1 MKELTKSMF
10 SGPLNAMQDLTNSLV
25 STNTGKGAME
35 EQISDII
42 QAFLQASDDIQRDI
56 VDMGFRL
63 LEPESWTPSGFART
77 AAEMTARIAE
87 GMRYADPSSEGLA
100 AWRELGNKVEIFRLV
115 KYLKSRVPIPEG
127 RFDLYE
133 FVEKCYDLGPFLA
146 LWAVEGLGHDYAHT
160 FRPYTETTQGILTDP
175 ALDKL
180 AVKSMTML
188 HAGIGLGFAQE
199 LLDGTTDSTPSSE
212 VRETLDLFIRLCKQN
227 SRPGY
232 EGAAIESLGIV
243 TRNWHRNL
251 VKIVDEQLI
260 DFDEEAAAYFW
271 RGAGRALY
279 FQPVNFVPMYGSIAN
294 AIYMS
299 KQESPHE
306 MARHNTLAGIAWAAT
321 VVNMRHPE
329 VMEAFLN
336 RHGDEVDGQ
345 DAFINGVVSSI
356 IMRQDT
362 TPDEPFIRDFIE
374 HTPDVSNS
382 HLEDLWKDIIR
393 KPGDEGLS
401 KFYPVLRDCHRLG
414 EVFRYQCLAALVENL
429 GAENR

>member
-1 MKELTKSMF
+1 
-10 SGPLNAMQDLTNSLV
+10 
-25 STNTGKGAME
+25 
-35 EQISDII
+35 
-42 QAFLQASDDIQRDI
+42 
-56 VDMGFRL
+56 
-63 LEPESWTPSGFART
+63 
-77 AAEMTARIAE
+77 
-87 GMRYADPSSEGLA
+87 MRYADPSSEGLA
-100 AWRELGNKVEIFRLV
+100 AWRELGNKIEIFRLV
-115 KYLKSRVPIPEG
+115 KYLKSRVPIPEEG

-133 FVEKCYDLGPFLA
+133 FVDKCYDLGAFLA

-160 FRPYTETTQGILTDP
+160 FRPYTDSTKGILTDP

-180 AVKSMTML
+180 PAKSMTML

-199 LLDGTTDSTPSSE
+199 LLEDTADSAPSDE
-212 VRETLDLFIRLCKQN
+212 VRKTLELFVRLCRQN

-232 EGAAIESLGIV
+232 EGAAMESLGIV
-243 TRNWHRNL
+243 TRNWHRKL
-251 VKIVDEQLI
+251 MDVVDEQLLAFNE
-260 DFDEEAAAYFW
+260 DAAAYFW

-321 VVNMRHPE
+321 VVNMRDPE

-336 RHGDEVDGQ
+336 RHGDEAAAQ

-362 TPDEPFIRDFIE
+362 TPDEPFIKDFIE
-374 HTPDVSNS
+374 YTPDVSNS
-382 HLEDLWKDIIR
+382 HLEELWNDVIR
-393 KPGDEGLS
+393 KPGDEALR
-401 KFYPVLRDCHRLG
+401 KFYPVLRDHHRLG
-414 EVFRYQCLAALVENL
+414 EVFRYQSLAQLVQNL
-429 GAENR
+429 AG